1 MRRIF
6 GTILNG
12 YFDVGM
18 DAFINASVHLLS
30 SISVSL
36 KPTPSKSH
44 YAFNMRDIGR
54 CVQGM
59 LLGRA
64 LDEKQYGALWAH
76 EHFRVFRDRLTTAQ
90 DEAFFDEAMQKV
102 SEKYLG
108 AFSVPQ
114 YDDAPIFDFEMSPV
128 RDQEK
133 VRLELEEALESHNIT
148 SPDSQMDLVFFQYA
162 VHHIMR
168 IGRVL
173 KMARGHAVL
182 VGVGGSG
189 RQSLT
194 RLAAHILGL
203 NFYRAGKMKESIL
216 SAGCDDKVCVL
227 FLTEADMRENIV
239 AVNMLLTA
247 GDIPGMFAP
256 EEIEAICAKVGP
268 YGSFVANVRRCMH
281 VVVAAG
287 SSFISQHRDFPS
299 LVDCCAINIFKPWP
313 EEALQSVAKVR
324 LSDDQ
329 KSASDSLPTL
339 FGRMHSLVGS
349 SAEAEYTTT
358 PADYLE
364 LLKLYG
370 VILSRTKTTAEQ
382 NMQKYSSGLQKLY
395 NTEEMVVELNKKLK
409 LLVPTLE
416 RAKENVEVLMKKLTK
431 DQAEAAEFKQF
442 AQKEAATAQKK
453 AKEVSKLKVDC
464 QTELD
469 EALPCIP
476 RGREGPRCA
485 RQKEHSRA
493 QELC

>member
-1 MRRIF
+1 
-6 GTILNG
+6 
-12 YFDVGM
+12 
-18 DAFINASVHLLS
+18 
-30 SISVSL
+30 
-36 KPTPSKSH
+36 
-44 YAFNMRDIGR
+44 
-54 CVQGM
+54 
-59 LLGRA
+59 
-64 LDEKQYGALWAH
+64 
-76 EHFRVFRDRLTTAQ
+76 
-90 DEAFFDEAMQKV
+90 
-102 SEKYLG
+102 
-108 AFSVPQ
+108 
-114 YDDAPIFDFEMSPV
+114 
-128 RDQEK
+128 
-133 VRLELEEALESHNIT
+133 
-148 SPDSQMDLVFFQYA
+148 
-162 VHHIMR
+162 
-168 IGRVL
+168 
-173 KMARGHAVL
+173 
-182 VGVGGSG
+182 
-189 RQSLT
+189 
-194 RLAAHILGL
+194 
-203 NFYRAGKMKESIL
+203 
-216 SAGCDDKVCVL
+216 
-227 FLTEADMRENIV
+227 
-239 AVNMLLTA
+239 
-247 GDIPGMFAP
+247 
-256 EEIEAICAKVGP
+256 
-268 YGSFVANVRRCMH
+268 MH

-469 EALPCIP
+469 EALPAFHAAVKALDALDKKSI
-476 RGREGPRCA
+476 
-485 RQKEHSRA
+485 
-493 QELC
+493 QELKSFANPPRLVAFTMEAVCVLLGVKADWSEAKKLLTDIHFRRS

>member
-1 MRRIF
+1 MSLFRVVQVEKSCIVRAYLSRAAMTGQYVTSDIIFSATTTPTDLTNALQANLEAKRRTLLGPPSGTQMLCFVDDINMPRGEDASEMVRQLIDSGGFYSTPKNEFKHVKDVAFIASCLPDREKLPPRLPRHFFALRKLLSSSSMRRIF

-256 EEIEAICAKVGP
+256 E
-268 YGSFVANVRRCMH
+268 
-281 VVVAAG
+281 
-287 SSFISQHRDFPS
+287 
-299 LVDCCAINIFKPWP
+299 
-313 EEALQSVAKVR
+313 
-324 LSDDQ
+324 
-329 KSASDSLPTL
+329 
-339 FGRMHSLVGS
+339 
-349 SAEAEYTTT
+349 
-358 PADYLE
+358 
-364 LLKLYG
+364 
-370 VILSRTKTTAEQ
+370 
-382 NMQKYSSGLQKLY
+382 
-395 NTEEMVVELNKKLK
+395 
-409 LLVPTLE
+409 
-416 RAKENVEVLMKKLTK
+416 
-431 DQAEAAEFKQF
+431 
-442 AQKEAATAQKK
+442 
-453 AKEVSKLKVDC
+453 
-464 QTELD
+464 
-469 EALPCIP
+469 
-476 RGREGPRCA
+476 
-485 RQKEHSRA
+485 
-493 QELC
+493 